1 MISFPQSGTEKKV
14 YRFPVAKSYIY
25 VSNCVKNVQIES
37 FFWSIFC
44 YTRAEHGPEKTPYLD
59 NFHAVGALENRR
71 C

>member
-44 YTRAEHGPEKTPYLD
+44 YTRAEHGPEKNPV
-59 NFHAVGALENRR
+59 FGQFSCSGCFRK
-71 C
+71 